1 MALAAQ
7 DSGCRQWESDKGRI
21 QTLRARQCAS
31 ASLTF
36 RIVKQMQQQKT
47 QQRNKQM
54 QQKTNTTNKQ
64 ANATKNKHNKQTS
77 KHNKQKTNKRSMLGE

>member
-1 MALAAQ
+1 MGKRQGENIDAASSTMRKCFF
-7 DSGCRQWESDKGRI
+7 DIPHC
-21 QTLRARQCAS
+21 QTNA
-31 ASLTF
+31 T
-36 RIVKQMQQQKT
+36 KKT